1 MGGMAKA
8 VAEGIPK
15 LRIEE
20 CAARRQARIVSGS
33 EVIVGVN
40 KYQLEKEETVEVLA
54 IDNTSV
60 RNKQI
65 EKLKKVKACRDE
77 VVAQR
82 CLAALSECA
91 ATGQGNLLGLAV
103 EAARASN
110 YHHHL
115 LLGNRLE
122 GS

>member
-65 EKLKKVKACRDE
+65 EKLKKMAVLISVGFFSAWTPY
-77 VVAQR
+77 
-82 CLAALSECA
+82 AAVSFWSIFHSSESSEC
-91 ATGQGNLLGLAV
+91 
-103 EAARASN
+103 
-110 YHHHL
+110 
-115 LLGNRLE
+115 
-122 GS
+122 

>member
-103 EAARASN
+103 EAARARWL
-110 YHHHL
+110 Y
-115 LLGNRLE
+115 
-122 GS
+122 